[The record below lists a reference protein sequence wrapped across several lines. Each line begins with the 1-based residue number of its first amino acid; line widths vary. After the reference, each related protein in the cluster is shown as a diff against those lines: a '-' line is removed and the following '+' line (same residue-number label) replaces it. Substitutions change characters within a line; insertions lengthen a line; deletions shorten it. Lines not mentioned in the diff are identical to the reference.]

1 MTKLMG
7 CLQYKFNLILC
18 QEVEKMKGA
27 ELCQVKSGQKIG
39 RDLTKIACFT
49 NLKNTTWKQQSTIKE
64 LYWSSINQ
72 EMQTTKSK
80 DKL

>member
-49 NLKNTTWKQQSTIKE
+49 NLKNTT
-64 LYWSSINQ
+64 
-72 EMQTTKSK
+72 
-80 DKL
+80 